1 MHIVCISTHLISIT
15 AYEAGDIIIPF
26 LQMQKGR
33 QREVKQIC
41 SKLPSGEAAELR
53 FEPRLFTSPD
63 CALGSSKALQRAWT
77 PEASA
82 SGQHFAMEVTQ

>member
-1 MHIVCISTHLISIT
+1 MSTRLISIA
-15 AYEAGDIIIPF
+15 AYEAGDIISPF

-53 FEPRLFTSPD
+53 CEPRLFISPD
-63 CALGSSKALQRAWT
+63 CALQGSSKALQTAWT

-82 SGQHFAMEVTQ
+82 SGQHFATEVT